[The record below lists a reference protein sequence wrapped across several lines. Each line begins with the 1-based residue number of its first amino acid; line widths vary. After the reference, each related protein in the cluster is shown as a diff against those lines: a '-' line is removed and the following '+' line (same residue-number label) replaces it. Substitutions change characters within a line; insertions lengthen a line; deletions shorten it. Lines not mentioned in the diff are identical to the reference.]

1 MSLAISEVRKVL
13 EYLLTGLP
21 FWSTRNFSKFQEMS
35 ERRTGLQM
43 MNFGSVMRL
52 QRRWLI
58 SISAQ
63 RPNKIEALL
72 KLLGLNRLTG
82 YSEDLN

>member
-1 MSLAISEVRKVL
+1 MAISEVRKVL

-21 FWSTRNFSKFQEMS
+21 VWSTRNFSKFQEMS

-63 RPNKIEALL
+63 TPNKIEALL